1 MTSAVRT
8 PLILNY
14 AGSCV
19 ISVRLQKL
27 KSIIEERE
35 AVALATLASETKWLL
50 DICGPEFSEAWL
62 SEDIPD
68 TALDIVAQ
76 GLPAA
81 PAPIS
86 TEISNPLR
94 TTAKFTRSYSVLDV
108 KLQPP
113 AKSTRPLTA
122 SQSLNVLQTADSRPQ
137 KPLPRR
143 GVPLSR
149 TRSLSTIL
157 PPRAQHRVMTALGT
171 VAEPLRFQFYCI

>member
-1 MTSAVRT
+1 M
-8 PLILNY
+8 
-14 AGSCV
+14 CHV

-35 AVALATLASETKWLL
+35 AVALTTLASETKWLL
-50 DICGPEFSEAWL
+50 DICGPEFSKAWL

-86 TEISNPLR
+86 TEISTPLR
-94 TTAKFTRSYSVLDV
+94 TTTKFTHSYSVLDA
-108 KLQPP
+108 KLQLP

-137 KPLPRR
+137 KPLPRQ
-143 GVPLSR
+143 GVCFPARDHFL
-149 TRSLSTIL
+149 RSLL
-157 PPRAQHRVMTALGT
+157 HELNVVLWPRLGRWLKERSE
-171 VAEPLRFQFYCI
+171 VNP